1 MDECWIMQIKK
12 HDNKGEVWEP
22 LKHMMGLLNFH
33 ADSN

>member
-1 MDECWIMQIKK
+1 MLSYANKK

-22 LKHMMGLLNFH
+22 LKHMMRLLNFR